1 MMSPPGHRVSQLPQR
16 RLDHAGEGR
25 SGRSGAAGPAR
36 LGESAL
42 SQPSSCRNHPES
54 HPGKG
59 PAGMPPN
66 CLPHLP
72 RLPMNQET
80 YILAAPWVGTPP
92 SLLRTGCL
100 IDPLGFA
107 SGGTGITC
115 LERDLPG
122 IQEAMI

>member
-1 MMSPPGHRVSQLPQR
+1 MNWSQEAECSRNSGQRLSLPLRLSRPTGLTKGCSAVMSPPGHRVSQLPQR

-25 SGRSGAAGPAR
+25 SGRSGAAGL

-42 SQPSSCRNHPES
+42 SQPSSCRNHPEC

-80 YILAAPWVGTPP
+80 YILAAP
-92 SLLRTGCL
+92 
-100 IDPLGFA
+100 
-107 SGGTGITC
+107 
-115 LERDLPG
+115 
-122 IQEAMI
+122 